1 MGVKRKMEKLER
13 ENPPE
18 HVRVGGVEVTI
29 WKNNSD
35 GTFATVTMQRNY
47 KDKNDQWQKTQSLRA
62 NDIPKA
68 VLALQKAYEQ
78 LVLKED

>member
-1 MGVKRKMEKLER
+1 MEKLER

-35 GTFATVTMQRNY
+35 GTFGPFATVTMQRNY